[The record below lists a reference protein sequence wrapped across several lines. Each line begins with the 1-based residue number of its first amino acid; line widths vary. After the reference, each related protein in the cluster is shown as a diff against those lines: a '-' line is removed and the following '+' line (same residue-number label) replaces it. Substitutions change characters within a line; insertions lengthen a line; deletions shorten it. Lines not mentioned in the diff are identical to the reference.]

1 MSDLQTLIRALRFRR
16 TGATISIDD
25 IRMELD
31 MAQIPD
37 SHRGGLFGEACHKG
51 YLTATGQTVKTG
63 HKAGKGRLVR
73 TYLIT
78 GKARREAVDSR
89 CDLLGHRATMDA
101 ATKTRP
107 GTAGN
112 SHRGATTRPKQEASS
127 G

>member
-1 MSDLQTLIRALRFRR
+1 MSDLQTLVRALP
-16 TGATISIDD
+16 
-25 IRMELD
+25 
-31 MAQIPD
+31 IP
-37 SHRGGLFGEACHKG
+37 SHRGNH
-51 YLTATGQTVKTG
+51 QHRRHPHKTG

-101 ATKTRP
+101 QEQSGSPAVVTSNRNP
-107 GTAGN
+107 G
-112 SHRGATTRPKQEASS
+112 SLTTTPEQEASS